1 MATAD
6 PRPAAVNR
14 RGHVRLSSYADLA
27 DWAYLREVFGVT
39 FVREVL
45 ANKALP
51 EQRDDLELVVK
62 LKS

>member
-1 MATAD
+1 
-6 PRPAAVNR
+6 
-14 RGHVRLSSYADLA
+14 
-27 DWAYLREVFGVT
+27 VT

-51 EQRDDLELVVK
+51 EHRDDLELVVK